1 MMKMAMIEL
10 KRFIV
15 DFINHINDCQEA
27 IFRFHSNLDCCH
39 WHLNYSIRITMLNLE
54 SIDLL
59 ALWSLVLKFKN
70 LLPSV
75 GNVAKHHHSF
85 TVSSFSWSMG
95 YNNRNGM
102 HIIWLVSLF
111 FLAFASLSTLYL
123 HGNAYIQLDLQVCVR
138 TLLFFRSLW
147 PTIIYYCGSSIRLHS
162 AYFIVMDFH
171 QHLWPLCNATIYYY
185 TGCAADRWMW
195 EEPCVH
201 KHCYWLWI
209 VCVFFL
215 YEMLRIKTTTNNRS
229 YCQ

>member
-15 DFINHINDCQEA
+15 DFINHINDCKEA

-75 GNVAKHHHSF
+75 GNVAKHHLSF

-123 HGNAYIQLDLQVCVR
+123 HGNAYIQPDLQVCVR
-138 TLLFFRSLW
+138 TLLFSAPFGLQLYIIVVLRS
-147 PTIIYYCGSSIRLHS
+147 
-162 AYFIVMDFH
+162 
-171 QHLWPLCNATIYYY
+171 
-185 TGCAADRWMW
+185 
-195 EEPCVH
+195 
-201 KHCYWLWI
+201 
-209 VCVFFL
+209 VCTV
-215 YEMLRIKTTTNNRS
+215 RILL
-229 YCQ
+229 

>member
-1 MMKMAMIEL
+1 
-10 KRFIV
+10 
-15 DFINHINDCQEA
+15 
-27 IFRFHSNLDCCH
+27 
-39 WHLNYSIRITMLNLE
+39 MLNLE

-75 GNVAKHHHSF
+75 GNVAKHHLSF
-85 TVSSFSWSMG
+85 TVSSFSWSIG

-111 FLAFASLSTLYL
+111 FLLSPRYPHCICMAMHTFSLTVSVCSDST
-123 HGNAYIQLDLQVCVR
+123 
-138 TLLFFRSLW
+138 FFRSLW

-209 VCVFFL
+209 VYTFFCT
-215 YEMLRIKTTTNNRS
+215 K
-229 YCQ
+229 CCA